1 MEEKNL
7 FERDSFR
14 QKNSRHLQ
22 KIYLLFIC
30 KEQLKVNQKLALK
43 LAQK

>member
-14 QKNSRHLQ
+14 QKNPRHLQ